1 MHQAASFP
9 TEFFAALLQS
19 KWEAEMAVEYKYL
32 IIGGGMAGDAAL
44 EALRKADPNG
54 SVGVIGRERNL
65 PYNRPPLSK
74 GLWKGDPLESV
85 WRKTD
90 TEGAE
95 FHLGRQ
101 VLSLDARAKRV
112 TDDQGRDYGYQKLL
126 LATGG
131 TPRRLAS
138 RDGRT
143 IYYRTL
149 DDYKRLRNLAESGR
163 RFAVIGG
170 GFIGW
175 EIAAALAM
183 NGREVVMIF
192 PGKAIGSHIYPADL
206 ATFLSEFYSQKG
218 VQVLAGESVAVVEAH
233 DEHTLVK
240 TQSGKEFV
248 VDGVAAGLGIEPN
261 VALAQTAGL
270 QLENGG
276 VAVDEYL
283 RTSNPDVYAA
293 GDVASFFNPALG
305 KRIRVEHEDNANTM
319 GRLVGENMAAAVQ
332 YHQPRSYDSLPFF
345 YSDLFELGYEAVGDL
360 DPRLETIADWKE
372 PYREGAV
379 YYIKEGRVRGVLLW
393 NIFGQVDAARS
404 LIAEPGPFRATDL
417 KGRIPG
423 G

>member
-1 MHQAASFP
+1 
-9 TEFFAALLQS
+9 
-19 KWEAEMAVEYKYL
+19 MAVKYKYL
-32 IIGGGMAGDAAL
+32 IIGGGMAGDAGL
-44 EALRKADPNG
+44 NALRKADPNG
-54 SVGVIGRERNL
+54 SMGVIGGERNL

-90 TEGAE
+90 TEGTE
-95 FHLGRQ
+95 FHLGRRA
-101 VLSLDARAKRV
+101 LSLDARAKRV

-131 TPRRLAS
+131 TPRRLTPS
-138 RDGRT
+138 DGRT

-149 DDYKRLRNLAESGR
+149 DDYKWLRSLTESGR
-163 RFAVIGG
+163 RFAVIGA

-175 EIAAALAM
+175 EIAAALAI
-183 NGREVVMIF
+183 NSREVVMIF

-218 VQVLAGESVAVVEAH
+218 VQVLAGESVAAVEAR

-240 TQSGKEFV
+240 TQAGKEYV
-248 VDGVAAGLGIEPN
+248 VDGVVGGLGIEPN
-261 VALAQTAGL
+261 IALAQAAGL
-270 QLENGG
+270 QLENSG

-283 RTSNPDVYAA
+283 RTSDPDVYAA

-305 KRIRVEHEDNANTM
+305 KRIRVEHEDNANAM
-319 GRLVGENMAAAVQ
+319 GRMAGENMAAAVQ
-332 YHQPRSYDSLPFF
+332 NHQPRSYDYLPFF

-372 PYREGAV
+372 PYREGVV
-379 YYIKEGRVRGVLLW
+379 YYLKEGRVRGVLLW
-393 NIFGQVDAARS
+393 NVFGQVDAARS
-404 LIAEPGPFRATDL
+404 LIAELGPFRATDL